1 MEFIDGVAAFD
12 PVTLRIAAEQ
22 LPLVNLPEV
31 VDGEL
36 PHLLAGLAVVEVTP
50 FAVTCTIDTGLMSW
64 DATRE
69 SFNGYRGGSYEGVLV
84 QEAMVAEVGEV
95 SLARA
100 PMRLGESQ
108 VWAWFAELPSE
119 TQEELDAWAIV
130 AGVRGW
136 MRRFPSKARVSPIQV
151 PAQKVNYEAFVKGLD
166 RSTQQKITLDLDER
180 GARVEART
188 VIIRSA
194 MRAPQ
199 QPVVLGENGPVLVW
213 FSEENSPVP
222 FAIVYTEA
230 DAWLTKA

>member
-1 MEFIDGVAAFD
+1 MEFKEGVAAFD

-22 LPLVNLPEV
+22 LPLVNLPAEL
-31 VDGEL
+31 DGEL
-36 PHLLAGLAVVEVTP
+36 PHLLAGLSVVEVTP

-64 DATRE
+64 DASRV
-69 SFNGYRGGSYEGVLV
+69 SFNGYRGGSYQGVLV
-84 QEAMVAEVGEV
+84 QEGMVAEVGEV
-95 SLARA
+95 TLARA
-100 PMRLGESQ
+100 PMRLGEHQ

-136 MRRFPSKARVSPIQV
+136 MKTFSAKAHTTPIQV
-151 PAQKVNYEAFVKGLD
+151 PAQQVDYEAFVKGMD
-166 RSTQQKITLDLDER
+166 RPTRQRITLDLDDR
-180 GARVEART
+180 GARVEAET

-213 FSEENSPVP
+213 FSEENSTLP

-230 DAWLTKA
+230 DAWLPQA